1 MPVDRAHGC
10 ARIVSGGPI
19 PGELGRA
26 VSLWEKSRGPLR
38 PRQAMSR
45 CSVARAAGRGGLR

>member
-10 ARIVSGGPI
+10 ARIVSSGPI

-26 VSLWEKSRGPLR
+26 VSRWEKSRGSLR

-45 CSVARAAGRGGLR
+45 YSVARAVGRGGLR